1 MSKTRHDGF
10 QTALPR
16 PHLARGVLAESIPK
30 LHHLFL
36 LHGQS
41 TLGMMGLHRALQTL
55 QHQPTSFNASLGER
69 LQACGPFRQHLQFLI
84 AIRKQLHNGLG
95 RCTGPH
101 IGHEINQTLIS
112 FVPNRANHGKL
123 ALCDRPDHSFIIE
136 APKIFHRSTTAGDQ
150 DGFDAQPFRIR
161 IHRRNGFS
169 NTQRSV
175 IALHWNVMQQ
185 QFGRRTPQ
193 SGGSLHIG
201 QGRRAFGRQDDDT
214 TRKEWQILFSIE
226 VKQTFPLKTLAKLG
240 QSQQQ
245 AVATFGTFHP
255 IHNQTGTTSRGVK
268 VPSSR
273 DNHGITRLGYKSD
286 AGRGGTPRLG
296 INHRLLS
303 GPRISE
309 GEVPVPTGVGSPPVG
324 HLPPDRDGATAF
336 QVSLDIRAGVFHFEG
351 FGRRIVHDEDATL
364 GTITGSPPAADPN
377 AALSSLSGIGAVRAE
392 RLAALGLRTVED
404 LMRHRPLRWERQVD
418 LDTIEDAKATAAAD
432 PKAVLVLHGEI
443 ERARAVR
450 TGRPRFEAV
459 LSDESGTAQLRWFGG
474 VWLQNKIVPG
484 LRVRIE
490 GKATMQGRTMILT
503 NPGWSVHD
511 EAATTDPAAPL
522 RPVYPATEGIPP
534 RFLHDRIRSL
544 INKVVPAM
552 VDPLPDATRQRWNL
566 LTLQQAIRQLH
577 QPADE
582 AEIETARRR
591 LAFDELLALQLV
603 VARRR
608 YGIRT
613 AKPATELSTNDA
625 LDTDLQALLPFA
637 LTGAQARAI
646 GDIRQDLERPVPMHR
661 LLQGDVGSGKTAVAL
676 AALLQCLRHGL
687 PAAFMAPTELL
698 AEQHHRT
705 LTSLLSDR
713 FTVHLCTGSR
723 SVAERRTAADAAAAG
738 HADLFVGTQALLSEH
753 LGLQDAGLVVVD
765 EQHRFGVR
773 QRALLRRAEV
783 RTPHLLVMTA
793 TPIPRSLALTH
804 YGDLDV
810 SILDELPPGRTPIRT
825 VAMHANK
832 MDAALARVG
841 ERVQEGEQ
849 AYIVVPAIEPGERG
863 DPNLE
868 ELVPRLQQGPLAD
881 VPFGVVHGRL
891 DQVTRDDTMAA
902 FRDGTLRV
910 LVATTV
916 IEVGVDVPNASL
928 MVILGADRFGLAQLH
943 QLRGRVGRGAAAST
957 CVLVAD
963 PATEDGQARID
974 AVVGTT
980 DGFVIAEEDLR
991 LRGPGEVVGE
1001 RQSGLARLQFAHLPG
1016 DEALLEQSREEAAT
1030 RIGADPELTAP
1041 EHAGL
1046 AQLAQRFDTPAEALE
1061 GG

>member
-1 MSKTRHDGF
+1 M
-10 QTALPR
+10 
-16 PHLARGVLAESIPK
+16 
-30 LHHLFL
+30 
-36 LHGQS
+36 
-41 TLGMMGLHRALQTL
+41 
-55 QHQPTSFNASLGER
+55 
-69 LQACGPFRQHLQFLI
+69 
-84 AIRKQLHNGLG
+84 
-95 RCTGPH
+95 
-101 IGHEINQTLIS
+101 
-112 FVPNRANHGKL
+112 
-123 ALCDRPDHSFIIE
+123 
-136 APKIFHRSTTAGDQ
+136 
-150 DGFDAQPFRIR
+150 
-161 IHRRNGFS
+161 
-169 NTQRSV
+169 
-175 IALHWNVMQQ
+175 
-185 QFGRRTPQ
+185 
-193 SGGSLHIG
+193 
-201 QGRRAFGRQDDDT
+201 
-214 TRKEWQILFSIE
+214 
-226 VKQTFPLKTLAKLG
+226 
-240 QSQQQ
+240 
-245 AVATFGTFHP
+245 
-255 IHNQTGTTSRGVK
+255 
-268 VPSSR
+268 
-273 DNHGITRLGYKSD
+273 
-286 AGRGGTPRLG
+286 
-296 INHRLLS
+296 
-303 GPRISE
+303 
-309 GEVPVPTGVGSPPVG
+309 PTGVGSPPVG

-902 FRDGTLRV
+902 FREGNLRV